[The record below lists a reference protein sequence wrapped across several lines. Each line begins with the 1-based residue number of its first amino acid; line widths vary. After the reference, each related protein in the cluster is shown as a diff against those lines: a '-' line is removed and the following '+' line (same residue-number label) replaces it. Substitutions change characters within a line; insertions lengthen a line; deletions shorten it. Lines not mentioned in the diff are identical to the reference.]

1 MWLLPSKLQIGMA
14 LVTKQ
19 VVNDC
24 QCKGDKG
31 DALLTIHLI
40 SGSILAIM
48 KAMWS
53 AAVNKV
59 GVCKLSITGG
69 IYYRKIISR

>member
-1 MWLLPSKLQIGMA
+1 MLQLTSHFIWLLPSKFRIGMA

-31 DALLTIHLI
+31 DALLTIHFI
-40 SGSILAIM
+40 SGSILAAM
-48 KAMWS
+48 KARWS
-53 AAVNKV
+53 ASVIIKETKCAV
-59 GVCKLSITGG
+59 
-69 IYYRKIISR
+69 